1 MQSMQSLNDPTV
13 KLLVNLLAICE
24 EMLFSISMKSEIV
37 SKYQNMRQ
45 TVFRKLD
52 IPNDFSKFLKC
63 QEKALELSSQKKKFA
78 EMERRI
84 LMNNIEELNANL
96 TKSLVIFSNF
106 ILNFKSA
113 LEEAGTQDIEELTRF
128 SISRDISNYSSEL
141 QKFDSFLQYLLS
153 RQGLLQKQCKFQQ
166 DSLNSLSCENLKLKT
181 TSEHLQKTYEDS
193 IQVLEKNYQSKIASL
208 SKCNQTEAKKYNELE
223 ISFHEKESILID
235 QLDKITVEDASVLK
249 NLREKLEKSHLKN
262 QDLRN
267 AIKSIMERVSG
278 IFDEFIDKE
287 EIHEHYSRRKN
298 EIFESRCGRSW
309 GNYADLFVELD
320 FIGYALHK
328 LKGDNDWLVEQ
339 LDSFC
344 KENEE
349 LKDNIFH
356 NYASHDQKTM
366 QKEGVFRNLSSNE
379 LASKDFNEVGSK
391 LVIQFKD

>member
-1 MQSMQSLNDPTV
+1 MQSLNDPTV

-45 TVFRKLD
+45 TVFSKLA

-63 QEKALELSSQKKKFA
+63 QEKALELSSQKKKFV

-84 LMNNIEELNANL
+84 LMNNIEELNGNL

-106 ILNFKSA
+106 ILNFKST

-128 SISRDISNYSSEL
+128 SISHDISNYSSEL

-181 TSEHLQKTYEDS
+181 ASEHLQKTYEES

-208 SKCNQTEAKKYNELE
+208 SKCNQTEVKKYNELE

-249 NLREKLEKSHLKN
+249 DLREKLEKSHLKN

-267 AIKSIMERVSG
+267 VIRSIVERVSG

-287 EIHEHYSRRKN
+287 EIHEHYTRRKN
-298 EIFESRCGRSW
+298 EIFDSKCGRAW
-309 GNYADLFVELD
+309 GNYADLFVEID

-349 LKDNIFH
+349 LKDKIFL
-356 NYASHDQKTM
+356 NLDSHDPNII
-366 QKEGVFRNLSSNE
+366 QKESVFRSLSNND
-379 LASKDFNEVGSK
+379 LAIKDFKEAGSK